1 MKNRGVAKIPQTSK
15 MENFATIINNFE
27 PLIVVA
33 KLTILEVRRGP
44 SYASGENED
53 IYLCWI

>member
-33 KLTILEVRRGP
+33 KLTILEVRGGP
-44 SYASGENED
+44 SYASRENED
-53 IYLCWI
+53 IYLC

>member
-15 MENFATIINNFE
+15 MENFATINNFE

-33 KLTILEVRRGP
+33 KLTILEVRGGP

-53 IYLCWI
+53 IYLC

>member
-53 IYLCWI
+53 IYLC